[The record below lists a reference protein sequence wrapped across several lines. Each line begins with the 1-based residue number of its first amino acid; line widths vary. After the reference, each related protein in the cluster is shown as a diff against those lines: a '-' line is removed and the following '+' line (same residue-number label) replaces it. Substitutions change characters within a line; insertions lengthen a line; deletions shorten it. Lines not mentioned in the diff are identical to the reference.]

1 VHAHRESS
9 YAAPVVPWSFVGRAD
24 ELNRLIAAAS
34 SGTGRGLIF
43 SGTAGIGKSRLLREG
58 VAALPTERFAVW
70 GVAANIATAG
80 LPFGGLAQ
88 VLPADQPVGL
98 SPAGLLRWAVDALHQ
113 QAAGRPIVLAIDDAH
128 LLDASS
134 AALVYL
140 IARSEQATVIG
151 TLRSGESVPL
161 PIRALWTD
169 DLVEHAELQPLTAH
183 DSAALLA
190 EMLGGPIDSNSAER
204 LWRLS
209 AGNALLLREL
219 VIAAHA
225 SEEITSAYGL
235 WRWTGRLE
243 LAPTLT
249 DLIDT
254 RIGGLDRS
262 VRTSVEL
269 VAFGEPIGLPLLV
282 KATDELAVEAAEE
295 RGLIRIVRDGRRV
308 NARLAHPLYGEV
320 VRRQC
325 PVSRARRLLATLA
338 ALVEDAGARRRDD
351 LLRVAVWRL
360 DSDTAQDPSL
370 LLGAGAQAFASFDVP
385 LASRLARAALAARG
399 GFDAAELLATILM
412 FADRPQE
419 AIAVIEA
426 AHDEVTSD
434 ARRSHWLTVYGLL
447 ANWGLGR
454 DGIADKLRAGAA
466 LISDPGERARVH
478 SFEAIMRLH
487 RLESAEALRLAR
499 SVLDRPA
506 ASTASRALARCVTA
520 HLQATRGELARS
532 ARTVAAVQADAP
544 QWRPDMP
551 YVQLALELARGTR
564 LILSGD
570 LAGVDAIVA
579 DEFADLADAGD
590 FRIGS
595 GYLAIVRS
603 QAARL
608 RGQSVEALRCAVQA
622 SAALVTSRVF
632 ASLAHA
638 ERAHA
643 AALRGDA
650 ALAAEA
656 MADSDERHEASLEI
670 LYPWREQ
677 ARCWVAACAG
687 DIETALEVLNRLLG
701 RLCEDGFAGHEVF
714 AQYDLVRLGR
724 ADLAA
729 DRLGVLAEVVDGPL
743 AKLMARHAR
752 AAADGDG
759 PELLAVSGALADL
772 GLYQYAAEAA
782 AMAVARLRSER
793 LPLAAAAGAQLASL
807 LDGRVDARTPPLLA
821 TRPTLTGRERQ
832 VARLAAL
839 GVPSRAIADQLFLSP
854 RTVDNHLLRVYAKLG
869 IAGRSELATALRALP
884 ELSTPAEPVA
894 RTAPMGRRR
903 GGNPTL

>member
-1 VHAHRESS
+1 MG
-9 YAAPVVPWSFVGRAD
+9 PWSFVGRTA
-24 ELNRLIAAAS
+24 ELNRLIATAS

-58 VAALPTERFAVW
+58 VEALPTDRFAVW

-88 VLPADQPVGL
+88 VLPTDQPVGL

-140 IARSEQATVIG
+140 VARSEQATVIG
-151 TLRSGESVPL
+151 TLRSGEPVPL

-169 DLVEHAELQPLTAH
+169 DLVEHAELQPLTVD
-183 DSAALLA
+183 DSTALLA
-190 EMLGGPIDSNSAER
+190 EMLGGPIDSTSAER

-225 SEEITSAYGL
+225 SEEITSAYGV

-254 RIGGLDRS
+254 RVGKLDPS
-262 VRTSVEL
+262 VRTAVEL
-269 VAFGEPIGLPLLV
+269 VAFGEPIGLPLLI
-282 KATDELAVEAAEE
+282 KATDELSVETAEE
-295 RGLIRIVRDGRRV
+295 RGLIRIVRDDRRA

-325 PVSRARRLLATLA
+325 PVSRSRRLLATLA

-351 LLRVAVWRL
+351 LLRVSVWRL
-360 DSDTAQDPSL
+360 DSDTAQDPRL
-370 LLGAGAQAFASFDVP
+370 LLSAGAQAFASFDIP
-385 LASRLARAALAARG
+385 LASRLARAALSAGG
-399 GFDAAELLATILM
+399 GFDATELLATILM
-412 FADRPQE
+412 FSDRPDE
-419 AIAVIEA
+419 AMEVIEA
-426 AHDEVTSD
+426 ARDEANTD
-434 ARRSHWLTVYGLL
+434 ARRSRWLTVFGLV
-447 ANWGLGR
+447 ANWGLGMEGIPAKLR
-454 DGIADKLRAGAA
+454 DGAA
-466 LISDPGERARVH
+466 SVADPGDRARVH

-487 RLESAEALRLAR
+487 RLETAEARRLAHA
-499 SVLDRPA
+499 VLDRPA
-506 ASTASRALARCVTA
+506 ASTASRALAQCVTA
-520 HLQATRGELARS
+520 HLQATRGELVRS

-544 QWRPDMP
+544 QWRQDMP
-551 YVQLALELARGTR
+551 YLQLALELARGTE

-570 LAGVDAIVA
+570 LVGVDAIVA

-590 FRIGS
+590 FRVGS

-608 RGQSVEALRCAVQA
+608 RGQTAEALRCALQA
-622 SAALVTSRVF
+622 SAVLATSRVF

-638 ERAHA
+638 ERAHS
-643 AALRGDA
+643 AALRGDT
-650 ALAAEA
+650 ALAAQA
-656 MADSDERHEASLEI
+656 MADSDQNYEASLEI

-677 ARCWVAACAG
+677 ARCWVAACS
-687 DIETALEVLNRLLG
+687 DDLETALEVLNRLLG
-701 RLCEDGFAGHEVF
+701 RLGEDGFTGHEVF

-724 ADLAA
+724 AELAA
-729 DRLGVLAEVVDGPL
+729 DRLAALAEVVDGPL

-759 PELLAVSGALADL
+759 EDLLAVSGAFEDL
-772 GLYQYAAEAA
+772 GLNQFAAEAA
-782 AMAVARLRSER
+782 AMAVGRLRSER
-793 LPLAAAAGAQLASL
+793 LPLATAASAQLAAL
-807 LDGRVDARTPPLLA
+807 LDGRVDARTPALLA
-821 TRPTLTGRERQ
+821 TRPMLSDRERQ
-832 VARLAAL
+832 VARLAAA
-839 GVPSRAIADQLFLSP
+839 GVPSREIADQLFLSP

-869 IAGRSELATALRALP
+869 IGGRAELANALRALP
-884 ELSTPAEPVA
+884 EPSTPAEPILRVGSLA
-894 RTAPMGRRR
+894 RRPGRDPR
-903 GGNPTL
+903 L